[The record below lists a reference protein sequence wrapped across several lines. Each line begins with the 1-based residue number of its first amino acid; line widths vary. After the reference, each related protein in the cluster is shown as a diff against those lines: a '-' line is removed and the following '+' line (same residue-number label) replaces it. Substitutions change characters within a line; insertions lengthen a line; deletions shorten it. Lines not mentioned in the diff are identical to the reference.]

1 MPVTVVS
8 LLVGLGP
15 HDSDPELKD
24 GIVRPGP
31 YDDDEGSG
39 GDKLPERK
47 LPLTSPPSPAED
59 FICMS
64 SSV

>member
-15 HDSDPELKD
+15 HDSDPDQKD

-31 YDDDEGSG
+31 YDDEGSG
-39 GDKLPERK
+39 DDRLPERK
-47 LPLTSPPSPAED
+47 LPLTSPPSPSED